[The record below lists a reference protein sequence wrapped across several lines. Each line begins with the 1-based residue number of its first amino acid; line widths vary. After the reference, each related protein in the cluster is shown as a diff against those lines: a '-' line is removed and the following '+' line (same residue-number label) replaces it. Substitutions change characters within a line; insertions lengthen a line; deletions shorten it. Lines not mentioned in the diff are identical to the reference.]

1 VRSSQTER
9 PAQGEER
16 RATLALLEELRAE
29 LQAVRA
35 EQARLRAEVRRLRQE
50 NQDLREALHQTL
62 APAQPNAAASSG
74 RTLVEPPAHH
84 WLSTSSG
91 TRHNASCRFYRNT
104 VGRPCEPTEGKPC
117 KVCGG

>member
-1 VRSSQTER
+1 MI
-9 PAQGEER
+9 
-16 RATLALLEELRAE
+16 EELRAE

-35 EQARLRAEVRRLRQE
+35 EQTRLRAEVRLLRQE
-50 NQDLREALHQTL
+50 NQELREALNHAISP
-62 APAQPNAAASSG
+62 APPDAAAAPTHG
-74 RTLVEPPAHH
+74 LVEPAARY

-91 TRHNASCRFYRNT
+91 TRHNQNCRFYRNT